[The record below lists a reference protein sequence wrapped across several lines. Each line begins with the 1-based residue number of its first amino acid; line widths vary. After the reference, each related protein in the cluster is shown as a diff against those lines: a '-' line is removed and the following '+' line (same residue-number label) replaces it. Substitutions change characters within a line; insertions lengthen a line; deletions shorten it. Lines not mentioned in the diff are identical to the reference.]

1 MSSKRELFTNLFSNS
16 RWWLFERP
24 QIRDVQVDS
33 EGEFIDIQLNKR
45 IGDPLRMDDKRTR
58 NKLVLVNFFSS
69 RHEDQNQ
76 IMENLARIAKNLG
89 NKLGREVFINSVT
102 TDPGYDT
109 VERLQAFAKK
119 LQAPTGWTFV
129 RATGEASQALVG
141 RMGRVR
147 GYTSTQEIFYGTPN
161 GFWGTFPAVNSP
173 EEVAYRLINVIPRS
187 KPRRLQRAGPV
198 QLDKVKHSWT
208 SRMS

>member
-24 QIRDVQVDS
+24 QIRDVQLDS
-33 EGEFIDIQLNKR
+33 EGEFVDVLLNKR

-58 NKLVLVNFFSS
+58 NKLVLVNWFTT
-69 RHEDQNQ
+69 RYEQQ
-76 IMENLARIAKNLG
+76 VWIMENLAEIARRLE
-89 NKLGREVFINSVT
+89 NKVGRDIFINSVS

-129 RATGEASQALVG
+129 RATGGASQALVG

-161 GFWGTFPAVNSP
+161 GFWGTFPAENTP
-173 EEVAYRLINVIPRS
+173 AEVAYRLTNTIPRA
-187 KPRRLQRAGPV
+187 KPKRLQRAGPV
-198 QLDKVKHSWT
+198 PLDKVKHNWT